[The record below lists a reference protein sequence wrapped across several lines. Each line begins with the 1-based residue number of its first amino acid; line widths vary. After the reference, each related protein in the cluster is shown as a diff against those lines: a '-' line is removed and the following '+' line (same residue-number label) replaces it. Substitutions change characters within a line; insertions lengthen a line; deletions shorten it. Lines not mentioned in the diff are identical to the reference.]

1 MANAVSAPGSNIARS
16 SSGRALPMCRR
27 PAPQSGRNIAPF
39 KTGANVRFPP
49 FAHSAYGC
57 LGDRR
62 RGQSVENAPPLSL
75 RSGWGHPDCVSI
87 HIIGNRP
94 PLDQWHGVDGVIHAL
109 STATIPSQ
117 SSRGGQ
123 RVANPP
129 PRPTNSADARLAFL
143 DPAAAVSAWT
153 GRHRPGGRRRRA
165 WRSWRH
171 CCAASVRLSNRS
183 PAGVHRLRR
192 QVACRAHDHAEHQQ
206 QDGRTDEERERLEP

>member
-1 MANAVSAPGSNIARS
+1 MANAVSAPGS
-16 SSGRALPMCRR
+16 
-27 PAPQSGRNIAPF
+27 NIAPF

-123 RVANPP
+123 RVDNPP
-129 PRPTNSADARLAFL
+129 PPDEL
-143 DPAAAVSAWT
+143 
-153 GRHRPGGRRRRA
+153 GRCPFGLSGPRRRGLRVDREASARRA
-165 WRSWRH
+165 AEARV
-171 CCAASVRLSNRS
+171 AELEAL
-183 PAGVHRLRR
+183 LRR
-192 QVACRAHDHAEHQQ
+192 
-206 QDGRTDEERERLEP
+206 